1 MTPHNEAKIEDIS
14 NIVLMPGDPLRAKY
28 IADTFL
34 DNSKLVNT
42 VRNMFG
48 YTGFYKGKKITVFA
62 SGMGMPSIG
71 IYSYELYKF
80 YNVDTI
86 IRIGSCG
93 AYNEDLNLLDTILVD
108 NAYTEGNY
116 AYELNEENCHI
127 MNSSTDINK
136 VIEDTAKGL
145 SIPYVKGN
153 TLCTDCFD
161 YYVKDVNS
169 LISRFP
175 KDLNIIGAEM
185 EAFALFYN
193 AKLLGKKASCLLS
206 VVDSHYKHQE
216 ISAEERQTSL
226 NSMIKLAL
234 ESAANLYK
242 YRNYFT
248 FNILKTEPQGSVHF
262 YFVIDKTLYLAIPP
276 GVFTST
282 ISFFFFPSKAA
293 PTGDSLEIFFSAK
306 FTSVDPTI
314 VKVISSSYSSSC
326 TFTIFPTWTV
336 FVSISDSSII
346 LAYLILFSNSAIF
359 PSFSAW
365 AFFASSYSEFSDRS
379 PNPSATFI
387 FSAISALFVVLK

>member
-1 MTPHNEAKIEDIS
+1 
-14 NIVLMPGDPLRAKY
+14 
-28 IADTFL
+28 
-34 DNSKLVNT
+34 
-42 VRNMFG
+42 
-48 YTGFYKGKKITVFA
+48 
-62 SGMGMPSIG
+62 MPSIG

-216 ISAEERQTSL
+216 ISADERQTSL

-234 ESAANLYK
+234 ESAVNL
-242 YRNYFT
+242 
-248 FNILKTEPQGSVHF
+248 
-262 YFVIDKTLYLAIPP
+262 
-276 GVFTST
+276 
-282 ISFFFFPSKAA
+282 
-293 PTGDSLEIFFSAK
+293 
-306 FTSVDPTI
+306 
-314 VKVISSSYSSSC
+314 
-326 TFTIFPTWTV
+326 
-336 FVSISDSSII
+336 
-346 LAYLILFSNSAIF
+346 
-359 PSFSAW
+359 
-365 AFFASSYSEFSDRS
+365 
-379 PNPSATFI
+379 
-387 FSAISALFVVLK
+387 